1 MTTGKAI
8 FFIVL
13 CTFFTSSGQVLWK
26 LALKEVVIFNPLTWI
41 NLFFILGF
49 VSYGLGL
56 ALMLLAFKGGEV
68 TILYPILATSYV
80 WVSMASP
87 YFFPTDSMNL
97 WKWLGVAVILVSVT
111 VLSLGSKQEKVIPSD

>member
-8 FFIVL
+8 LYIIL
-13 CTFFTSSGQVLWK
+13 CTLFTSSGQVLWK

-49 VSYGLGL
+49 VSYGMGL
-56 ALMLLAFKGGEV
+56 ALMLLAFKEGEV